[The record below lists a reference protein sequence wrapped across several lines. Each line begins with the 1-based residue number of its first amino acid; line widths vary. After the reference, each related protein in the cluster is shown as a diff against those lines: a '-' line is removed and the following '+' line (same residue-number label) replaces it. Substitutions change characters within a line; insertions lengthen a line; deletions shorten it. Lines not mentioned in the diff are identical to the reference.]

1 MPYIKSICKAGKTIE
16 VAAYYTRRYKPKDG
30 RRGKKERET
39 TEKQQQINDRQLE
52 KKLTRIINASFDG
65 DSWYITLTYKTE
77 NRPKDAEELKRH
89 IREFLKR
96 LRKVYKQEGRE
107 LKYIETAEVGE
118 RGAMHIHILVNDIDT
133 RKIARLWDKG
143 FINAKPLDSS
153 GQYRKLAAYFI
164 KYAQKTR
171 KTCEAI
177 QKKAYNCSRNLIRPE
192 PKKIVMYGNRYR
204 KKIRIK
210 DGYYLDKESVY
221 MGTDA
226 EGYER
231 LEYTLIKKD
240 RSYKRVHDRHRDII
254 KTTDSV

>member
-52 KKLTRIINASFDG
+52 KKLTRIINANFDG

-89 IREFLKR
+89 IREFLKK

-133 RKIARLWDKG
+133 RKIARLWISEEGK
-143 FINAKPLDSS
+143 K
-153 GQYRKLAAYFI
+153 
-164 KYAQKTR
+164 KYEQ
-171 KTCEAI
+171 
-177 QKKAYNCSRNLIRPE
+177 
-192 PKKIVMYGNRYR
+192 
-204 KKIRIK
+204 
-210 DGYYLDKESVY
+210 
-221 MGTDA
+221 
-226 EGYER
+226 
-231 LEYTLIKKD
+231 
-240 RSYKRVHDRHRDII
+240 
-254 KTTDSV
+254 

>member
-52 KKLTRIINASFDG
+52 KKLTRIINANFDG

-89 IREFLKR
+89 IREFLKK

-133 RKIARLWDKG
+133 RKIARLWSGWKKLGYEVVRGSRALFGCSLIWGSKG
-143 FINAKPLDSS
+143 DEAVYKANFFGKS
-153 GQYRKLAAYFI
+153 QVEKLA
-164 KYAQKTR
+164 
-171 KTCEAI
+171 
-177 QKKAYNCSRNLIRPE
+177 
-192 PKKIVMYGNRYR
+192 
-204 KKIRIK
+204 
-210 DGYYLDKESVY
+210 
-221 MGTDA
+221 
-226 EGYER
+226 
-231 LEYTLIKKD
+231 
-240 RSYKRVHDRHRDII
+240 
-254 KTTDSV
+254 